1 MLFRVVRGSS
11 STSLNLATRKTPP
24 GLFNN
29 RILDKSIIFK
39 LPKFEMETEQ
49 TRGDRTTVSICRGE
63 TRPIETGIYVP
74 DDPATPM
81 GGGYACYVGQVNFD
95 TILTEVAGLRS
106 VDRAER
112 DHQDIA
118 TLNII
123 DDLPSLEL
131 LPLPLEESSSQAPP
145 NSSGLHTNKHSP
157 SSRRAS

>member
-11 STSLNLATRKTPP
+11 STSLNLAGRKTPP

-29 RILDKSIIFK
+29 NLLDRSIVFK
-39 LPKFEMETEQ
+39 LPKFEVEADPG
-49 TRGDRTTVSICRGE
+49 RSDRTVPALTSA
-63 TRPIETGIYVP
+63 RPIETGVFIP
-74 DDPATPM
+74 DDPAHPM
-81 GGGYACYVGQVNFD
+81 NGGYACYLGQKNFD

-123 DDLPSLEL
+123 DDLPSLDPFL
-131 LPLPLEESSSQAPP
+131 LKIRFEHAARPLPAGVFVL
-145 NSSGLHTNKHSP
+145 
-157 SSRRAS
+157 